1 MDNSIELVLDRVY
14 SIMDFYCFDYTP
26 LEILPQ
32 VVFSDALPEN
42 IIGYAETTSTGDV
55 ILLSSDVENFEAT
68 LAHELTH
75 LIQTVSEGCE
85 LEAYV
90 VDIHYTSVYLKPDKS
105 FLKLVD
111 SIKNASIRESC
122 KLRGKIIKKVK
133 GYLETLY
140 VPSKEDHGTL
150 QQLVEVHK

>member
-1 MDNSIELVLDRVY
+1 MDNSVELILDRVY
-14 SIMDFYCFDYTP
+14 SIMDFYCFEYTP
-26 LEILPQ
+26 LENLPR
-32 VVFSDALPEN
+32 VIISDVLPEH
-42 IIGYAETTSTGDV
+42 IVGYAEPAPTGDV
-55 ILLSSDVENFEAT
+55 ILLSPDVENVEAI

-75 LIQTVSEGCE
+75 LIQTVSEDCE
-85 LEAYV
+85 LEAFV
-90 VDIHYTSVYLKPDKS
+90 VDIHYTSVYLKLDKS

>member
-1 MDNSIELVLDRVY
+1 MDNSIELILDRVY
-14 SIMDFYCFDYTP
+14 SIMDFYCFEYNP
-26 LEILPQ
+26 LENLPR
-32 VVFSDALPEN
+32 VIISDALPEH
-42 IIGYAETTSTGDV
+42 IVGYTEPTPTGDV
-55 ILLSSDVENFEAT
+55 ILLGPDVENVEAI

-75 LIQTVSEGCE
+75 LIQTVSENCE

-90 VDIHYTSVYLKPDKS
+90 VDIHYASVYLKPDKS

-111 SIKNASIRESC
+111 SIKNASIRKSY

-140 VPSKEDHGTL
+140 VPSEEDHGTISRSA
-150 QQLVEVHK
+150 